1 MINKTSFK
9 SLLLLLLLIS
19 AINCTKIDDVTDLD
33 INKDPNSP
41 TEASIELLLP
51 QAQLDF
57 VDFINGLNYTQ
68 LGITGILSSGDAY
81 GYNPDDFAGSWDY
94 FYTGAGKDI
103 EEIIKAATAS
113 KTLNYLGIAQIMK
126 AYSFGVLVDLFG
138 SVPFTEAFLGNA
150 KTPNFQPKFDEGSLI
165 YDSCISLCDQAI
177 ANLSA
182 PSSITVKNDLFYGSS
197 TRSWIA
203 VARSVKLRLLLN
215 SRKARPTAAAELQ
228 KAFESGESIIG
239 NGPVPVADFTFKY
252 TPRNTPLDQRHRWY
266 AAAYGGASNGF
277 NYFLTQYMGDMLLR
291 KDPRF
296 NFYFRRQTTKL
307 LDQNVPTEKGATPER
322 GGYLVYNPD
331 FWNKAVAAGVLK
343 RTKADSQYLAGIFG
357 RVRGDITGMPDDAD
371 YRIVPGCY
379 PAAGLYD
386 DKTITPSTLY
396 GKGTGAGIFPI
407 ITKNMIQFWNVEA
420 ALAYNFGSPRNEFE
434 RAIRTSITNV
444 INFGKSVDPT
454 NAKTPTDSVINVY
467 VNNSLAEYDAAPS
480 NEAKLNYVLY
490 EAWFANFANGYEIY
504 NALRRTG
511 YPTRP
516 LPPLTNRDKF
526 PLRLPIPTSEADF
539 NKNAPNPLPIFTAD
553 PVFWDKV
560 KFRF

>member
-138 SVPFTEAFLGNA
+138 SVPFREAFLGNA

-165 YDSCISLCDQAI
+165 YDSCLSLCNQAI

-182 PSSITVKNDLFYGSS
+182 TSSFTLKNDLFYANSKA
-197 TRSWIA
+197 SWIRLA
-203 VARSVKLRLLLN
+203 KSVKIRLLLN
-215 SRKARPTAAAELQ
+215 SRKARPNAAADLQ
-228 KAFESGESIIG
+228 SAFAGEYIG
-239 NGPVPVADFTFKY
+239 KGLVNSTAQDFTFKY
-252 TPRNTPLDQRHRWY
+252 TTKVTPDQRHPWY
-266 AAAYGGASNGF
+266 QSAYGGASNGF
-277 NYFLTQYMGDMLLR
+277 SYFLTQYMGDMLLR

-357 RVRGDITGMPDDAD
+357 RVRGDITGVPDDAD

-386 DKTITPSTLY
+386 DKTITPSTIY
-396 GKGTGAGIFPI
+396 AKGSGAGIFPL
-407 ITKNMIQFWNVEA
+407 ITSNIMNFWLVEA
-420 ALAYNFGSPRNEFE
+420 QLAYSFGQPRVTFE
-434 RAIRTSITNV
+434 KAIRESILNV
-444 INFGKSVDPT
+444 INFAKSVDP
-454 NAKTPTDSVINVY
+454 NGVKTPTDSVINVY
-467 VNNSLAEYDAAPS
+467 VTNSLREYDLAPS

-490 EAWFANFANGYEIY
+490 EAWFANIANGFENY

-511 YPTRP
+511 YPSRVLAPATGK
-516 LPPLTNRDKF
+516 DKF
-526 PLRLPIPTSEADF
+526 ALRLPIPATEGDY
-539 NKNAPNPLPIFTAD
+539 NKNIPKPIPGYYID